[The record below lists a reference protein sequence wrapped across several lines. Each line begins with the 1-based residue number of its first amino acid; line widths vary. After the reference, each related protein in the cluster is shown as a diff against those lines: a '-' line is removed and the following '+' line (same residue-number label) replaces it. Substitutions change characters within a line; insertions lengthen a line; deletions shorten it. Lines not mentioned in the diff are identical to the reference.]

1 MEKKE
6 FLTEKM
12 TGFFGVRIYKEGTPM
27 ENRKIKAE
35 DEAIEFNVVYTSAP
49 AQFATFAKQYKNKD
63 GEDRWR
69 VTFKIGCNC
78 RWFDGAA
85 QPIAKPN
92 NAVLDGKRYDVRIQG
107 VELVPDDM
115 SGKSARGYWVNAIQV
130 SEHVDNPFT
139 AFAYGVASV
148 SGIQMT
154 PDNLAAD
161 GMAEEPE
168 GDLPF

>member
-27 ENRKIKAE
+27 ENRKIKAD
-35 DEAIEFNVVYTSAP
+35 DEQIDFSVVYASEP
-49 AQFATFAKQYKNKD
+49 QMFARFAKMYTNKD

-69 VTFKIGCNC
+69 VTFKIGPNA

-85 QPIAKPN
+85 RSIAKPSN
-92 NAVLDGKRYDVRIQG
+92 SDLDGKRWDVRIQG

-115 SGKSARGYWVNAIQV
+115 AGKSARGYWVNSIQV
-130 SEHVDNPFT
+130 SEHMDNPFT
-139 AFAYGVASV
+139 AFNGGVA
-148 SGIQMT
+148 MT
-154 PDNLAAD
+154 PDNIMA
-161 GMAEEPE
+161 AEEVLPDE
-168 GDLPF
+168 DKGGEDLPY

>member
-1 MEKKE
+1 MKKRD

-35 DEAIEFNVVYTSAP
+35 DEAIEFNVVYASEP
-49 AQFATFAKQYKNKD
+49 EKFARFAKNYKNKD

-69 VTFKIGCNC
+69 VTFKIGTNA
-78 RWFDGAA
+78 RWFDEAA
-85 QPIAKPN
+85 RPIGKPN

-115 SGKSARGYWVNAIQV
+115 SGKSARGYWANAIQV

-139 AFAYGVASV
+139 AFSGGVA
-148 SGIQMT
+148 MT
-154 PDNLAAD
+154 PDNIAAA
-161 GMAEEPE
+161 AEIVAEDDK
-168 GDLPF
+168 GGDDLPY